1 MASVTT
7 SVVDL
12 VDLDPTR
19 NNRAT
24 FDALW
29 AITNALFEKVK
40 ARFDLTMDP
49 CTADLQPYAGKGGAA
64 GFLSAYSGP
73 EVDWLIH
80 SWTGNP
86 EASFTNMHLTINLG
100 PHIDVPNFGFALG
113 TIPDLFWY
121 MDTMPRREL
130 VTDPDYVDAYWSG
143 APNDAFIAQMGTAG
157 FNPFVSRDT
166 YTRVALSP
174 NAFVYSAPINGPNIA
189 SIEAASHACLD
200 RWLGWVDAATALPQ
214 DQRGAIAQRDLFM
227 RKTICERDPANV
239 IAERLFGKELTDR
252 LVATLWGGTRTLP
265 RPT

>member
-1 MASVTT
+1 MAAVTT
-7 SVVDL
+7 SVEDL
-12 VDLDPTR
+12 VDSDPTR

-29 AITNALFEKVK
+29 AITNAMFEKVK
-40 ARFDLTMDP
+40 ARFQLTMDP
-49 CTADLQPYAGKGGAA
+49 STADLQPYAGTGGAA
-64 GFLSAYSGP
+64 GYLSAFSGP
-73 EVDWLIH
+73 EIDWLIH

-130 VTDPDYVDAYWSG
+130 VTDPAYVDRYWSG
-143 APNDAFIAQMGTAG
+143 QANEAFMAQISTPD

-174 NAFVYSAPINGPNIA
+174 NAFVFSVPIKPENIVC
-189 SIEAASHACLD
+189 IEAASHACLD
-200 RWLGWVDAATALPQ
+200 RWLSWVD
-214 DQRGAIAQRDLFM
+214 GAIPVSSDERQKIAERDLFM
-227 RKTICERDPANV
+227 RRTICERDPANV
-239 IAERLFGKELTDR
+239 IAERLFGKEMTQR
-252 LVATLWGGTRTLP
+252 LVATLWGGNRTLP
-265 RPT
+265 RP